1 MAEVRPNVKEAWRN
15 VGWGRGEG
23 LGVKEKN
30 GAACNAVASRYKN
43 QNKLQR
49 LGSIV
54 NFILLYFELYCF
66 LSTNNVSINKRKLYV
81 NRMMP
86 SKFHL
91 WFLYTVDGQWSE
103 WKPWTEC
110 TRTCGGGVQTRA
122 RTCTQPSPAYGG
134 KDCEGRIDETRPCG
148 TDACP
153 GKLM

>member
-1 MAEVRPNVKEAWRN
+1 
-15 VGWGRGEG
+15 
-23 LGVKEKN
+23 
-30 GAACNAVASRYKN
+30 
-43 QNKLQR
+43 
-49 LGSIV
+49 
-54 NFILLYFELYCF
+54 
-66 LSTNNVSINKRKLYV
+66 
-81 NRMMP
+81 MMP

-153 GKLM
+153 GKLMWKKSLT